1 MTKYL
6 IIYDIPR
13 EYKVLQ
19 VTINRALKKIK
30 AEKFQHS
37 VWESESLS
45 ELKTIANTIRA
56 NKGRASILEKRIV
69 F

>member
-1 MTKYL
+1 MVKYL

-13 EYKVLQ
+13 ELKVLQ
-19 VTINRALKKIK
+19 VTVNRALKRVK

-37 VWESESLS
+37 IWESESLS
-45 ELKTIANTIRA
+45 DLKSIANTIRA
-56 NKGRASILEKRIV
+56 NKGRVNILEKKVV